1 MERAIILEHS
11 GRNDNLLSM
20 KIFVK
25 DDREQDSEEEETS
38 GTRYIIIPILIQLL
52 MTLLLFLRSRTAAL
66 NYLYALIPLLFA
78 TSFIGSYVYN
88 RNGDMKLFSSAAILT
103 TVEIGRAHV

>member
-25 DDREQDSEEEETS
+25 DDREQDTEEETS

-52 MTLLLFLRSRTAAL
+52 MALLLFPVFRVSHHGFLELS
-66 NYLYALIPLLFA
+66 I
-78 TSFIGSYVYN
+78 
-88 RNGDMKLFSSAAILT
+88 
-103 TVEIGRAHV
+103 

>member
-25 DDREQDSEEEETS
+25 DDREQDTEEETS

-52 MTLLLFLRSRTAAL
+52 MALLLFLRSRTAAL
-66 NYLYALIPLLFA
+66 NYPSLEF
-78 TSFIGSYVYN
+78 
-88 RNGDMKLFSSAAILT
+88 LT
-103 TVEIGRAHV
+103 MDF